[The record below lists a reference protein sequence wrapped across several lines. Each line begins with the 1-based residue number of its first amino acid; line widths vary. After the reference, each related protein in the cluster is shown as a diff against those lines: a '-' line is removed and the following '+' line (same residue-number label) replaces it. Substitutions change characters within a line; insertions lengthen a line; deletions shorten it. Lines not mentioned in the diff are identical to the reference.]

1 MKQPPDL
8 RGAVVVVTGVMAS
21 GKSTVAQLLATRL
34 PRAAHVRGD
43 VFRRMIVAG
52 RSEMAPGGPDDALDQ
67 LRLRYRLAALVAD
80 EYAAAGFTAVL
91 QDIVLGPALTDYVAA
106 LRSRPRYLVVLAPRP
121 DVVAAREAARDKTGY
136 VDWTVATLDD
146 SLRHDTPRL
155 GLWLDTSEQTAEQ
168 TVDEVLSRLA
178 EALVP

>member
-1 MKQPPDL
+1 MKQPSDL
-8 RGAVVVVTGVMAS
+8 RGAVVVVTGIMAS
-21 GKSTVAQLLATRL
+21 GKSTVAQLLANRL
-34 PRAAHVRGD
+34 PLAAHVRGD

-52 RSEMAPGGPDDALDQ
+52 RSEMTPGDPGDAVDQ

-91 QDIVLGPALTDYVAA
+91 QDIVLGPALTDYVGA
-106 LRSRPRYLVVLAPRP
+106 LRSRPRHLVVLAPRP
-121 DVVAAREAARDKTGY
+121 EVVAAREAARDKTGY
-136 VDWTVATLDD
+136 GDWTVAALDD
-146 SLRHDTPRL
+146 ALRRDTPRL

-168 TVDEVLSRLA
+168 TVDELLSRLP

>member
-1 MKQPPDL
+1 MQQPPDL

-21 GKSTVAQLLATRL
+21 GKSTVAQMLASRL

-52 RSEMAPGGPDDALDQ
+52 RSEMAPGDPDDTLDQ